1 MKEKFKIDY
10 DKNSNILNLDWNKIE
25 KELDITLDSINNIN
39 NEDIEWLVDLLNE
52 NIEITF
58 EKLINYY
65 IKDFVY
71 YVEILGLTIIE
82 EKYEISSKIKT
93 ILEYN
98 KQEIIDEATKNIEEE
113 DFEEFIDTIEML
125 EEIKIQTIKRVVN
138 ILNDNDQQ

>member
-1 MKEKFKIDY
+1 MKEKFKIEY